1 MSNSNI
7 PSVYVSC
14 IAQDS
19 TGLIWLGFDFGFNN
33 GLGHGGSNGG
43 LSTFDGTTFT
53 TIWPFTSIYT
63 SVTGLAIDEH
73 GNILVSTRCEGL
85 YKFDGTSWTK
95 IQGLPQNGCS
105 FGVDSDSQGNIWYAE
120 QYSGVWTNKSFN
132 SGIDQVG
139 KSGLSIYPN
148 PSQNVLA
155 VDYGLNESELLEFS
169 IYNSVG
175 ELVYSQSEHQAIGR
189 ERLID
194 ISGLAAGLYI
204 LNVKSDDDV
213 ITGRFVISR

>member
-1 MSNSNI
+1 MKKSAT
-7 PSVYVSC
+7 Y
-14 IAQDS
+14 
-19 TGLIWLGFDFGFNN
+19 L
-33 GLGHGGSNGG
+33 
-43 LSTFDGTTFT
+43 
-53 TIWPFTSIYT
+53 
-63 SVTGLAIDEH
+63 
-73 GNILVSTRCEGL
+73 
-85 YKFDGTSWTK
+85 
-95 IQGLPQNGCS
+95 
-105 FGVDSDSQGNIWYAE
+105 
-120 QYSGVWTNKSFN
+120 WTNKSFN
-132 SGIDQVG
+132 SGIGQVD

-148 PSQNVLA
+148 PSQNMLA
-155 VDYGLNESELLEFS
+155 VNYGYIENSQLEFS